1 MQRPHRLLT
10 SGRRCSQWNALYE
23 TRGAFPA
30 QYRTP
35 APERSIKS
43 NWLLKTN
50 FIPLNVTFIKHST
63 LSVLFLCEKLNLIV
77 FCTLWYCLLKRVSDT
92 ALSKLYIL
100 QDYTMLNVHFLFK
113 HQHIIIKDSTLLV
126 WTQVKFIYNVHLF
139 SFLSGTV
146 YCGCCTPYPETQQSS
161 YDNKVL
167 QTALVLI
174 SLLFSV
180 IWH

>member
-100 QDYTMLNVHFLFK
+100 QDYTMLNLHFLCK

-126 WTQVKFIYNVHLF
+126 WTQVKFIYKCSLMFICFHF
-139 SFLSGTV
+139 YQV
-146 YCGCCTPYPETQQSS
+146 YCRCCTPYPETQVMVPNNQVMAIRYYKQHLS
-161 YDNKVL
+161 
-167 QTALVLI
+167 
-174 SLLFSV
+174 
-180 IWH
+180 